1 MSKPSHVKAYPKEF
15 REKVVQLVQGGDCS
29 QREVAEEFGISTDSV
44 RRWVQQA
51 ERDQGSRQDG
61 LRTSERE
68 ELSRLRRENRQL
80 KMDREI
86 LSKAAAW
93 FARETNSTR

>member
-1 MSKPSHVKAYPKEF
+1 MNKPSHVKAYPKEF
-15 REKVVQLVQGGDCS
+15 REKVVQLVQGGDRS

-80 KMDREI
+80 KLDREI

>member
-1 MSKPSHVKAYPKEF
+1 MSKKAYQKAYPKEF
-15 REKVVQLVQGGDCS
+15 RDKVVQLVQIS
-29 QREVAEEFGISTDSV
+29 ERSAREVAEEFDISTDSV

-61 LRTSERE
+61 VSSPERE
-68 ELSRLRRENRQL
+68 ELQRLRRENRQL
-80 KMDREI
+80 KLEREI

-93 FARETNSTR
+93 FARESGSIS

>member
-15 REKVVQLVQGGDCS
+15 REKVVQLVQGGDRS

-93 FARETNSTR
+93 FAQETNSTR

>member
-15 REKVVQLVQGGDCS
+15 REKVVQLVQGGDRS

-51 ERDQGSRQDG
+51 ERDQGRQDG

>member
-1 MSKPSHVKAYPKEF
+1 MNKPSQVKAYPKEF
-15 REKVVQLVQGGDCS
+15 REKVVQLVQGGDRS

-80 KMDREI
+80 KLDREI

>member
-1 MSKPSHVKAYPKEF
+1 MSKASNVKAYPKEF
-15 REKVVQLVQGGDCS
+15 REKVVQLVQGGDRS

-68 ELSRLRRENRQL
+68 ELSRLRREVRQL

>member
-1 MSKPSHVKAYPKEF
+1 MSKQAYVKAYPKEF
-15 REKVVQLVQGGDCS
+15 RDKVVQLMQVGDRS
-29 QREVAEEFGISTDSV
+29 PGEVAKEFEISPDSV

-61 LRTSERE
+61 LRSAERE
-68 ELSRLRRENRQL
+68 ELVRLRRENRRL
-80 KMDREI
+80 KQEREI

-93 FARETNSTR
+93 FAREADAIP